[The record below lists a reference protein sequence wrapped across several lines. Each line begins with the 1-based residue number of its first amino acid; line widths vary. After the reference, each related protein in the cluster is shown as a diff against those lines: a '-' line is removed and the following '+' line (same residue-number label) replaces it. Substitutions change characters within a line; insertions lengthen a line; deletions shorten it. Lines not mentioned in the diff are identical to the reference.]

1 MFYNFMVYVDGGTD
15 HDGNDI
21 LMKIAVPAKDEQDA
35 RDYVAGN
42 GEIVAVQDVSDQYRI
57 NASRVYDALEKSN
70 FTQHEIDYIV
80 RTLQRTEIAR

>member
-1 MFYNFMVYVDGGTD
+1 MFYNFMVYIDGGTD

-42 GEIVAVQDVSDQYRI
+42 GDIIAVQDVSDQYRI

>member
-1 MFYNFMVYVDGGTD
+1 MFYNFMVYIDGGTD

-35 RDYVAGN
+35 RDYVSGN
-42 GEIVAVQDVSDQYRI
+42 GEIVSVRDVSDEYRI
-57 NASRVYDALEKSN
+57 SSSRVYDALEKAN

-80 RTLQRTEIAR
+80 RTLQRTEMVR

>member
-1 MFYNFMVYVDGGTD
+1 MYFNFMVYIDGGTD

-42 GEIVAVQDVSDQYRI
+42 GEIVAVWDVSDEYRI
-57 NASRVYDALEKSN
+57 NASRVYDALEKAN
-70 FTQHEIDYIV
+70 FTQHEIDFIV

>member
-35 RDYVAGN
+35 RDYVSGN
-42 GEIVAVQDVSDQYRI
+42 GEIIAVRDVSDEYRI
-57 NASRVYDALEKSN
+57 SASRIYDALEKAN
-70 FTQHEIDYIV
+70 FTQHEIDFIV

>member
-42 GEIVAVQDVSDQYRI
+42 GDIIAVQDVSDQYRI
-57 NASRVYDALEKSN
+57 NASRVYDALEKAN
-70 FTQHEIDYIV
+70 FAQHEIDYIV